1 MTLNILIA
9 DDSATN
15 RSLFT
20 LTAAR
25 MGHHADAAASGREAT
40 DFFNTHEY
48 DLVFI
53 DLHMPQ
59 MDGFALAATL
69 TAQNTRRTPLYAM
82 SGFIDGES
90 EKRLLA
96 AGFYGWFIKPLDRE
110 KILRAAV
117 EAGITEKSAAEP
129 ENAADIPAKLLAV
142 YARELRARA
151 AACEQHWQS
160 GDLAA
165 LHREAHT
172 LRALANMLKTSDVA
186 TAAAAIENLRAGAEP
201 EMHIPAAAAQRLQAL
216 CVACHRT
223 AALIERS
230 TPPNPA
236 S

>member
-25 MGHHADAAASGREAT
+25 MGHHADAAASGREAI

-90 EKRLLA
+90 ETRLLA

-117 EAGITEKSAAEP
+117 EAGIAEKSAAEP
-129 ENAADIPAKLLAV
+129 ENAADIPAKLLAI
-142 YARELRARA
+142 YARELRAR
-151 AACEQHWQS
+151 
-160 GDLAA
+160 
-165 LHREAHT
+165 RR
-172 LRALANMLKTSDVA
+172 LRTALAIGGSGGPPPRSPY
-186 TAAAAIENLRAGAEP
+186 AARAGRHAKNIRCRRRCRR
-201 EMHIPAAAAQRLQAL
+201 H
-216 CVACHRT
+216 
-223 AALIERS
+223 
-230 TPPNPA
+230 
-236 S
+236 